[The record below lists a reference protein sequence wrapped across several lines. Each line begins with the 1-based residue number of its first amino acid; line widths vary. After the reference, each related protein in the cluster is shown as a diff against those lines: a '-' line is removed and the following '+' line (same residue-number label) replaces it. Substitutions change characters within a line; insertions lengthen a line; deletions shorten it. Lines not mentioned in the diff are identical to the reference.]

1 MTKSPVVRSLILNSL
16 TVLLGLLAM
25 VGIFYGAAVLSI
37 DKPAQRLAEAFD
49 NGTLSNDVARELAPL
64 PGLIVFESDY
74 EGACHSYAN
83 MLSPS
88 EDLFGRGARNI
99 TSRHS
104 TCNALMVTLQGE
116 IGERYMSYFR
126 YWQGSSAFSRIGLTV
141 LTVFW
146 WQVLLTVLIV
156 GLLVAIVLKLW
167 TYSRAFAV
175 GAAIAFFLMIDFPWQ
190 GMAPL
195 HGLSSSFGLAFAL
208 VTLIAFERN
217 WVAKWGI
224 ATLGGVTYAMMAHTL
239 IPMAFAMLTAL
250 MAMTP
255 VLRRTSSARDFGV
268 GIAVGVLWL
277 FGYVLATGARALW
290 VATLGPGPQQ
300 VTAEWTGTG
309 GGFLVSSWVDPFS
322 QTLGLLMKTWFEAG
336 FMQIGLMAFF
346 LVLGWS
352 LARGGARNFTTRR
365 ALIALS
371 PATLGVAWLIVWA
384 NHSNHT
390 YVHAVLGLLLLVV
403 LFASEVARRYG
414 TYGMDTGRKD
424 DAGDPSPS
432 PFRRAEVVK

>member
-25 VGIFYGAAVLSI
+25 VGIFYGAAALSI
-37 DKPAQRLAEAFD
+37 DKPAQSLAEAFD
-49 NGTLSNDVARELAPL
+49 NGTLSNDVARELAPVT
-64 PGLIVFESDY
+64 GLVVFESDY
-74 EGACHSYAN
+74 EGACSAYSH
-83 MLSPS
+83 MLSPA
-88 EDLFGRGARNI
+88 EDLFGLGMRPSDPIWGCEAV
-99 TSRHS
+99 
-104 TCNALMVTLQGE
+104 NATVHGRLGE
-116 IGERYMSYFR
+116 AYSSYYR
-126 YWQGSSAFSRIGLTV
+126 YWQGAAAFNRIGLN
-141 LTVFW
+141 LMSVFW
-146 WQVLLTVLIV
+146 WQVLITVAVV
-156 GLLVAIVLKLW
+156 GLLGAIILKLW
-167 TYSRAFAV
+167 GYSRVFAL

-195 HGLSSSFGLAFAL
+195 HGLSSIFGLTFAL
-208 VTLIAFERN
+208 FTLLAFERQ
-217 WVAKWGI
+217 WAVRWGI

-239 IPMAFAMLTAL
+239 IPMAFAMLISI

-255 VLRRTSSARDFGV
+255 LLHRQSTVREFLAGP
-268 GIAVGVLWL
+268 AAGVLWV
-277 FGYVLATGARALW
+277 FGYVIATAARAIW

-300 VTAEWTGTG
+300 VVSEWTGTS
-309 GGFLVSSWVDPFS
+309 GGFMIRSWIDPFS

-352 LARGGARNFTTRR
+352 LARGGARNFTTRK

-371 PATLGVAWLIVWA
+371 PAALGVAWLIVWA

-414 TYGMDTGRKD
+414 TYGMDTGHKD